1 MTLTALWHSPVQHFS
16 AGLFVPLE
24 QLWQMCVI
32 ITWATPAQDSSQIIA
47 CPQRKHTHLTL
58 ALWTCHSTWKVPLW
72 SIMLYAKRFKFSC
85 TQWTVTLSNLD
96 VVKCL
101 SQTGKTFLSHQT
113 VYTAIFAC
121 WTIGHIHNMTS
132 TELPYTVKLTE
143 QSEHGNHGY
152 HLSTLNK
159 IQVLLDV
166 MPRQLL
172 NF

>member
-101 SQTGKTFLSHQT
+101 SQTGKTF
-113 VYTAIFAC
+113 
-121 WTIGHIHNMTS
+121 
-132 TELPYTVKLTE
+132 PLTPDCL
-143 QSEHGNHGY
+143 HCN
-152 HLSTLNK
+152 
-159 IQVLLDV
+159 IC
-166 MPRQLL
+166 LL
-172 NF
+172 NNRSHSQHDVYRTSLHCKANGTIRTWKPWIPSKYT